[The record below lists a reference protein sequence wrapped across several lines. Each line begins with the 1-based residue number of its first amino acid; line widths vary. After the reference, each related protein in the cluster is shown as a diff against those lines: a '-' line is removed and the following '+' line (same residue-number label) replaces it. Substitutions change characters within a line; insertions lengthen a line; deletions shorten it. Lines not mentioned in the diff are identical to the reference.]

1 LEEAVVKDRELSPY
15 QKIVELEREVEE
27 QARLN
32 GMGSEREAR
41 LMAEVKELKLQVK
54 VLKYVFEGAL
64 QILFENKITY
74 NPKLIKEAAERAVK
88 EQKEAQP

>member
-1 LEEAVVKDRELSPY
+1 
-15 QKIVELEREVEE
+15 
-27 QARLN
+27 
-32 GMGSEREAR
+32 MGSEREAR

>member
-1 LEEAVVKDRELSPY
+1 MKDRELSPY

>member
-1 LEEAVVKDRELSPY
+1 VKDRELSPY

>member
-1 LEEAVVKDRELSPY
+1 MKDRELSPY

-74 NPKLIKEAAERAVK
+74 NPKLIKEAAERAIK